1 MQNSNNSDKWV
12 WVIILNPEDDA
23 QILGQ
28 QFKDSDEAFIP
39 TFLEKDHALMCMN
52 RFAKEKGQKSEA
64 QAMLYDELVKYAAG
78 NDFNLFI
85 LDGEGAVLEKILP
98 ATED

>member
-1 MQNSNNSDKWV
+1 
-12 WVIILNPEDDA
+12 
-23 QILGQ
+23 
-28 QFKDSDEAFIP
+28 
-39 TFLEKDHALMCMN
+39 MCMN
-52 RFAKEKGQKSEA
+52 RFAKEKGHKSEV

-85 LDGEGAVLEKILP
+85 LDGEGAVLEKILL